1 LLRSWSQQ
9 ILFRKREHDEQEE
22 VKKNREYEKDD
33 ERVALLRARKRKD
46 SRRHRPHSSL
56 LTASLQETSCPAL
69 PQQKDMAYSGETM
82 FGLGIGEL
90 LIILVIV
97 LVVFGAGKLPEIGE
111 GIGRGIQNFRKSV
124 KTEEIDITPD
134 KDAEK
139 QPDNPSS

>member
-1 LLRSWSQQ
+1 
-9 ILFRKREHDEQEE
+9 
-22 VKKNREYEKDD
+22 
-33 ERVALLRARKRKD
+33 
-46 SRRHRPHSSL
+46 
-56 LTASLQETSCPAL
+56 
-69 PQQKDMAYSGETM
+69 MAYSGETM